1 MIFGD
6 MNKFCWLIVLLPL
19 FGVSQENPLERIILE
34 DDSLRM
40 VASNPAH
47 QVQVIYTRID
57 RDSKNVP
64 GFKTYSFGLDSNLYF
79 YPASTVKMPAAAL
92 ALEKLNH
99 LRIRGLDRSDRMTT
113 GAATSPQTPV
123 KSDTSAENG
132 EPSIEHYIKKIFL
145 VSDNDAYNRLYEFL
159 GQGYLNE
166 QLHSK
171 GFTRTRIIHRLSASG
186 YDSLGNRLTNPVSL
200 YDGDEP
206 AYFQNEV
213 YSKWYPNWDLRKQ
226 VRGQGYTDGEGQLIE
241 EPFDFRYKNYVS
253 LTDLHDMLKVLLF
266 PESVALQQRF
276 DLTPDDYRF
285 LYRYLRMLPR
295 ESDYPNYPHLAD
307 WDAYVKF
314 LYFGSEK
321 GKITGPVRLL
331 NKVGDAYGFLTDV
344 AYIANPET
352 GIECI
357 VAVSIHVNEN
367 EVFNDGVYEYDEI
380 GFPFLKR
387 LGRLIYEYDENRPR
401 RRKADLSRFFTS
413 GS

>member
-1 MIFGD
+1 M
-6 MNKFCWLIVLLPL
+6 KEKRWLQLLLLLLP
-19 FGVSQENPLERIILE
+19 FFCVSQENPLERIILE

-47 QVQVIYTRID
+47 QVQVMYTRID

-64 GFKTYSFGLDSNLYF
+64 GFKTYTFGLDTNLYF

-92 ALEKLNH
+92 ALEKLND
-99 LRIRGLDRSDRMTT
+99 LRIRGLDRGDRMVT

-123 KSDTSAENG
+123 EQDTSAQNG

-171 GFTRTRIIHRLSASG
+171 GFTRTRIIHRLSVSG
-186 YDSLGNRLTNPVSL
+186 YDTLGNRLTNPVSL
-200 YDGDEP
+200 YDGDEL

-213 YSKWYPNWDLRKQ
+213 YSKWYPDWNLRNQ

-241 EPFDFRYKNYVS
+241 DPFDFRYKNYVS
-253 LTDLHDMLKVLLF
+253 LPDLHDMLKVLLF
-266 PESVALQQRF
+266 PESVPARQRF
-276 DLTPDDYRF
+276 NLTPDDYQF
-285 LYRYLRMLPR
+285 LYRYMRMLPR
-295 ESDYPNYPHLAD
+295 ESDYPAYPDLND

-314 LYFGSEK
+314 LYYGSEK
-321 GKITGPVRLL
+321 GRIEGPIRLL

-352 GIECI
+352 GTEFI
-357 VAVSIHVNEN
+357 VAVNIHVNEN
-367 EVFNDGVYEYDEI
+367 EIFNDGVYEYDEI

-401 RRKADLSRFFTS
+401 RRKADLGRFFIS
-413 GS
+413 DN